1 MLGKYRCDFSVVGAW
16 IMEKKISSIECRKKS
31 GIAWVLLYSICD
43 WPRNLAPISPPIRL
57 KRKINHDS
65 ITRYFPHFRWLSF
78 FYYEFSLALR
88 NTFPSSGWP
97 LGFPWVWF
105 YVTLSKCTLAW
116 ITDCYWRM
124 NHWVISFVVDNDCP

>member
-1 MLGKYRCDFSVVGAW
+1 MLGKYRCDFSVVGSLNHG
-16 IMEKKISSIECRKKS
+16 EKDINWVSKEIRNCLGFALLHLWLVQKSRSYLSTNQIEKENQS
-31 GIAWVLLYSICD
+31 WLDHTL
-43 WPRNLAPISPPIRL
+43 
-57 KRKINHDS
+57 
-65 ITRYFPHFRWLSF
+65 FPTLQMAFFF

-88 NTFPSSGWP
+88 NIFPSSGWP

-124 NHWVISFVVDNDCP
+124 NHWAISFVVDNDCP

>member
-16 IMEKKISSIECRKKS
+16 IMEKKISIECRKKS
-31 GIAWVLLYSICD
+31 GIAWVFLLHLWLVQKSRSYLST
-43 WPRNLAPISPPIRL
+43 N
-57 KRKINHDS
+57 KIEKENQSWFDH
-65 ITRYFPHFRWLSF
+65 TLFPTLQMAFF

-88 NTFPSSGWP
+88 NIFPSSGWP